1 MKYLKNYKN
10 YIIFESNSTELSSEE
25 IGAFDKFRIAMSN
38 IALNAAY
45 LYQILNK
52 LKIRSS
58 YTIETMCVD
67 GITLMYNPKFVNELK
82 TEVITYIIVH
92 EVLHIV
98 FDHCSVDRK
107 NVGKYRDAA
116 VWNEAC
122 DYAINLVVPESM
134 LSFSPFGLYKRLGDE
149 KNIAPA
155 NGLYDKK
162 FTDKSAYEIYDL
174 IEETSKKGQSKI
186 KKGEKQTCPDCG
198 GSGKITPNQNQNGQN
213 QNGQNQNGQNQNGQ
227 NQNVQDGNDQDGN
240 DQNQNVQD
248 GNDQDGNGQNQNGH
262 NHNKDEVCPHCG
274 GTGEVIEEGRTVVSD
289 NNIGDFQ
296 KPGSLRGG
304 KDVFE
309 EVRKLNKINIGKGD
323 PELEKR
329 LKEQGE
335 NSIGDYWKEN
345 ISKLMG
351 SMPAGLRR
359 ALKISKA
366 GRVDWVSVF
375 MDVFE
380 KKMKKD
386 NVRYKPGSR
395 RHAHRMVAKTNKIV
409 PFGRHEIKDEY
420 VSGMVVF
427 DTSGSITDD
436 EIGKFAAEL
445 KTISENFNIEYLYV
459 VFCDAEINN
468 LQVFV
473 SDDAT
478 YSGSIDDVD
487 SIDNFYCKLKP
498 KGGGGTSFIP
508 PFQWKADDEDLHDGL
523 ENVDFVIY
531 FTDAYGTMPPNHLM
545 VDIDNMFWVV
555 VTKSDN
561 EYAKLL
567 PIMNDGAKIFID
579 PSGKDVEV
587 EEA

>member
-1 MKYLKNYKN
+1 MKYLKNYTN
-10 YIIFESNSTELSSEE
+10 YILFESTSSELTAE
-25 IGAFDKFRIAMSN
+25 EKSAFSKFRVAVSN
-38 IALNAAY
+38 ISMKAPY
-45 LYQILNK
+45 LYKVLDK

-58 YTIETMCVD
+58 YTISTMCVD
-67 GITLMYNPKFVNELK
+67 GITLMYNPKFVLSLDN
-82 TEVITYIIVH
+82 TTIVYIIIH
-92 EVLHIV
+92 ELLHVI
-98 FDHCSVDRK
+98 FDHCTIYRQ
-107 NVGKYRDAA
+107 NYGKVRDDKI
-116 VWNEAC
+116 WNYAC
-122 DYAINLVVPESM
+122 DYSINLVVPESINNYPAFEM
-134 LSFSPFGLYKRLGDE
+134 YKREKRAPAGGLYNE
-149 KNIAPA
+149 KFI
-155 NGLYDKK
+155 DM
-162 FTDKSAYEIYDL
+162 SAYEIYDI
-174 IEETSKKGQSKI
+174 IEETTEKEQSKPKKG
-186 KKGEKQTCPDCG
+186 GKQTCPDCG
-198 GSGKITPNQNQNGQN
+198 GSGQISPKQEQNKEKEEQNKDNQNQEGQ
-213 QNGQNQNGQNQNGQ
+213 GDKKEDHGTE
-227 NQNVQDGNDQDGN
+227 QDGK
-240 DQNQNVQD
+240 
-248 GNDQDGNGQNQNGH
+248 GH
-262 NHNKDEVCPHCG
+262 EHKEGEICPHCG
-274 GTGEVIEEGRTVVSD
+274 GTGEVVEEGSSVD
-289 NNIGDFQ
+289 DAKNIGGVA

-304 KDVFE
+304 KDVYE
-309 EVRKLNKINIGKGD
+309 ETRKLDKTDIGKGD

-345 ISKLMG
+345 IAKLMG
-351 SMPAGLRR
+351 SMPAGIRR
-359 ALKISKA
+359 ALKINKA

-459 VFCDAEINN
+459 VFCDADINN

-508 PFQWKADDEDLHDGL
+508 PFQWKADEEDLHDGL